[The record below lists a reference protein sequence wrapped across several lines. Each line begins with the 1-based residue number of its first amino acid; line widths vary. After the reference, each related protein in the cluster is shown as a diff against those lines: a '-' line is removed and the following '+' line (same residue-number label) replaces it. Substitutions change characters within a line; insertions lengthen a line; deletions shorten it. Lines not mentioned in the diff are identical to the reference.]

1 MANSVLTN
9 RLFHKTI
16 DLFEKKDPVKNL
28 WRNVLIL
35 ALEDFLKNKEK
46 QAMRGVKSFSKEEI
60 WFYSEDF
67 KLVCEFAQLEPEVVK
82 KRTFKVVERMRKKYN
97 EKNMSEMSGKWFYKS
112 EEINREPNRHS
123 TTMYPVR

>member
-1 MANSVLTN
+1 MANSALTN
-9 RLFHKTI
+9 RLFDKTI

-46 QAMRGVKSFSKEEI
+46 QAMRSVKLFSKEEM
-60 WFYSEDF
+60 WFFSKDF
-67 KLVCEFAQLEPEVVK
+67 ELVCEYAGLQPDIVK
-82 KRTFKVVERMRKKYN
+82 KRTFETVERIRKKYVQ
-97 EKNMSEMSGKWFYKS
+97 KNMSKMSGKWVYKS
-112 EEINREPNRHS
+112 KRINREPNRYS

>member
-9 RLFHKTI
+9 WLFHKTI

>member
-35 ALEDFLKNKEK
+35 ALEDFLKNKEL

-67 KLVCEFAQLEPEVVK
+67 KLVCEFAQLEPNVVK
-82 KRTFKVVERMRKKYN
+82 EKTFKAVERMRKKYD
-97 EKNMSEMSGKWFYKS
+97 EKNMSEMPGKWFYKS

>member
-82 KRTFKVVERMRKKYN
+82 KRTFKAVERMRKKYN

>member
-67 KLVCEFAQLEPEVVK
+67 KLVCEFAQLEPNVVK
-82 KRTFKVVERMRKKYN
+82 EKTFKAVERMRKKYD
-97 EKNMSEMSGKWFYKS
+97 EKNMSEMSGKWFYKTNG
-112 EEINREPNRHS
+112 INRQTNRSS
-123 TTMYPVR
+123 TTMYPV